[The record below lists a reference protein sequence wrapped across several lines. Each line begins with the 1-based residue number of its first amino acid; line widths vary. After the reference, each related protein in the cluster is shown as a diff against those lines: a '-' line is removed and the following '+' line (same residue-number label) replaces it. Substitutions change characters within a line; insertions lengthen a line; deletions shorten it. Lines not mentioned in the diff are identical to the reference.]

1 MGIIPR
7 LLYVLALVVAP
18 IVVWTTSEPLPSRV
32 ATHFARGGY
41 ANGFMSH
48 DAYLVFIL
56 AMTTV
61 VPLAVV
67 AATGLLPRVAT
78 SRIKIRN
85 REFWLSPQR
94 REATLSFLTSH
105 ACAMGVLLTLFLVG
119 IHFLVLE
126 ANERTPP
133 RLDEHAFMV
142 VLIAFLLLIAVWIG
156 TLVLRFA
163 RER

>member
-1 MGIIPR
+1 MGVIAR
-7 LLYVLALVVAP
+7 LLYLLALVVAP
-18 IVVWTTSEPLPSRV
+18 IVVWTTSQPLPATV
-32 ATHFARGGY
+32 ATHFGRGGY

-48 DAYLVFIL
+48 DAYLVFMLI
-56 AMTTV
+56 MTTV
-61 VPLAVV
+61 VPLVVV
-67 AATGLLPRVAT
+67 AATGLLPRVVT
-78 SRIKIRN
+78 SQIAIRN
-85 REFWLSPQR
+85 RKFWLSPER

-133 RLDEHAFMV
+133 HLDEHAFTV
-142 VLIAFLLLIAVWIG
+142 VLIAFLLLLAVWVG